1 MGNLDSTVD
10 VSIISMLAISNPDF
24 LIPTLMQLARTFQ
37 DEEFLTGLKSASME
51 DEVLGLYKRI
61 VPDVVEKEK

>member
-10 VSIISMLAISNPDF
+10 VSIISMLAISNPEF
-24 LIPTLMQLARTFQ
+24 IPTLMQLARTFQ
-37 DEEFLTGLKSASME
+37 DEEFLTGLKSASTE